1 MKKQN
6 TILYLLSFLG
16 ITLCITT
23 SASAAGRGA
32 FAGDSVGA
40 RASILGEAFVAV
52 ADDAN
57 ALRWNPAG
65 LSQLLQPEMTSSHIN
80 FFNMGGYFNYT
91 ENSSAINEDFIGI
104 AWPNHLATVGLSF
117 LNLGTPAMLHADERG
132 AVMNAKISY
141 AERSLTFSVGKQFN
155 IKGITLAAGGNL
167 NRFSISGNSDN
178 SGFGMD
184 GGLLLETPGIW
195 PEVGLMLRGLLL
207 ETTLGKNGPTIPA
220 KTDIAMAFSPLRF
233 LKLVGGLSKTSGAS
247 NLQYSTGLQLDF
259 HWLAPLSLSFL
270 AGYKVLGKLENG
282 TFESQAES
290 KSVGGSIR
298 ISRYK
303 VDYAYE
309 QHPII
314 EDTHR
319 VTFGFFQLSPVR
331 FHLNKGRAAFEQ
343 LDDTGAINELEE
355 VVYLSPRKAEAYHL
369 MALTYE
375 RMRQKDEALRLLRKI
390 QSLNR
395 DYFQKH
401 QLGRLMADIQEQ
413 D

>member
-1 MKKQN
+1 MKLQN

-23 SASAAGRGA
+23 SASASGRGA

-91 ENSSAINEDFIGI
+91 ENSSAINEDFIGV

-117 LNLGTPAMLHADERG
+117 LNLGTPGMLHADERG

-141 AERSLTFSVGKQFN
+141 AERSLTLSVGKQFN
-155 IKGITLAAGGNL
+155 IKGITLAAGGNI
-167 NRFSISGNSDN
+167 NRFSIGGKSDN

-184 GGLLLETPGIW
+184 GGFLLETPGIW
-195 PEVGLMLRGLLL
+195 PDLGLMLRGLLL

-220 KTDIAMAFSPLRF
+220 KTDIAIAFSPVKS
-233 LKLVGGLSKTSGAS
+233 LKLVGGMSKTSGDS
-247 NLQYSTGLQLDF
+247 ILQYSTGLEFDF
-259 HWLAPLSLSFL
+259 HYLSPLSLSLL
-270 AGYKVLGKLENG
+270 AGYKALGALEKG
-282 TFESQAES
+282 TFESQAKS
-290 KSVGGSIR
+290 KAVGGSIR

-303 VDYAYE
+303 MDYAYE
-309 QHPII
+309 QHPIMG
-314 EDTHR
+314 DTHR
-319 VTFGFFQLSPVR
+319 VTFGLQQHSPVS
-331 FHLNKGRAAFEQ
+331 FHMNKSRHAFEQ
-343 LDDTGAINELEE
+343 LDDANALSEIKEAI
-355 VVYLSPRKAEAYHL
+355 YLSPRKAEAYYL

-375 RMRQKDEALRLLRKI
+375 RMRQKAEAIRLLEKI
-390 QSLNR
+390 QSLDK
-395 DYFQKH
+395 DYFQEH
-401 QLGRLMADIQEQ
+401 QLRRLIEDIREE
-413 D
+413 